1 VVAVAER
8 AAEADRGSIEV
19 VPYYVTTPIYYVN
32 GEPHLGHA
40 YTTIAADVLARHMR
54 QRGEEVFFLTGTDE
68 HGEPVTQAAEKLG
81 ITPREL
87 GDRNAGRFKEL
98 AARLNATNDF
108 FIRTTDPEHEQV
120 VAEVVR
126 RIRDNGH
133 VYEGT
138 YEGWYCPRCADF
150 KTESELEEGNLCPI
164 HRIVLEIEK
173 EDNWFFRL
181 STFQEPL
188 ERLYAERPDF
198 VIPRNRYNEALSF
211 IRSGLRDL
219 SLSRARLKWGVP
231 VPWDEGQVVYVWID
245 ALLNYYSALS
255 YARDGVDLTE
265 RFWPATVHLI
275 GKDILKFHA
284 VIWPA
289 MLMAAGIEV
298 PRRVA
303 IHGFLLLG
311 EHKMSKSLGNVIEPF
326 QVTDLYGADAL
337 RFYVLREVSFGSDG
351 EVSPEGFE
359 TRYTTEL
366 ANEYGNLASRTL
378 AMIGRYRDGVV
389 PQAEPPAALAG
400 DFAGLSEAV
409 RARLDD
415 VELSAALDEIWR
427 RIKRLNRYV
436 QDEEPWQL
444 SKDESHTARLD
455 EVLYGLAEGLRVVS
469 VLVHPFIPSSAE
481 RLLEALGQP
490 DVALD
495 NARFGAVPG
504 GVRIGEIGQL
514 FPRVEPREASVA

>member
-1 VVAVAER
+1 M
-8 AAEADRGSIEV
+8 
-19 VPYYVTTPIYYVN
+19 PYYVTTPIYYVN

-54 QRGEEVFFLTGTDE
+54 QRGEDVFFLTGTDE

-87 GDRNAGRFKEL
+87 GDRNAVRFKEL
-98 AARLNATNDF
+98 AATLDVTNDF
-108 FIRTTDPEHEQV
+108 FIRTTDPQHMAK
-120 VAEVVR
+120 VAEVVKL
-126 RIRDNGH
+126 IHANGH
-133 VYEGT
+133 VYAGT

-150 KTESELEEGNLCPI
+150 KTDSELDEGNKCPI
-164 HRIVLEIEK
+164 HKIELEIEK

-188 ERLYAERPDF
+188 ERLYAERPGF
-198 VIPRNRYNEALSF
+198 VIPQNRYNEALSF
-211 IRSGLRDL
+211 IKSGLRDL

-231 VPWDEGQVVYVWID
+231 VPWDESQVIYVWID
-245 ALLNYYSALS
+245 ALLNYYTALS
-255 YARDGVDLTE
+255 YAREGEDLTD

-298 PRRVA
+298 PKRVG

-326 QVTDLYGADAL
+326 RVAEIYGADAL

-366 ANEYGNLASRTL
+366 ANEYGNLANRTL
-378 AMIGRYRDGVV
+378 AMIGRYRDGTV
-389 PQAEPPAALAG
+389 PTAEPDPALSA
-400 DFAGLSEAV
+400 DFDGLSEAV
-409 RARLDD
+409 RRRIDD
-415 VELSAALDEIWR
+415 VELTGGLDEIWQ

-436 QDEEPWQL
+436 QDEQPWQL
-444 SKDESHTARLD
+444 AKDEAQAERLD
-455 EVLYGLAEGLRVVS
+455 QVLYSIAEGLRVVS
-469 VLVHPFIPSSAE
+469 VLLHPFMPTSAG
-481 RLLEALGQP
+481 RLLGALGR
-490 DVALD
+490 DDLSLD
-495 NARFGAVPG
+495 SAHYGAVEG
-504 GVRIGEIGQL
+504 GAQIGELGQL
-514 FPRVEPREASVA
+514 FPRVETPEPSAA

>member
-1 VVAVAER
+1 M
-8 AAEADRGSIEV
+8 
-19 VPYYVTTPIYYVN
+19 PYYVTTPIYYVN

-54 QRGEEVFFLTGTDE
+54 QRGEDVFFLTGTDE
-68 HGEPVTQAAEKLG
+68 HGEPVTQAAERLG

-87 GDRNAGRFKEL
+87 GDRNAVRFKEL
-98 AARLNATNDF
+98 ARTLNVTNDF
-108 FIRTTDPEHEQV
+108 FIRTTDPEHMAKVADV
-120 VAEVVR
+120 VQ
-126 RIRDNGH
+126 RIHDNGH
-133 VYEGT
+133 VYAGT

-150 KTESELEEGNLCPI
+150 KTESELEDGNRCPI
-164 HRIVLEIEK
+164 HKIELEIEK

-181 STFQEPL
+181 SAFQEPL
-188 ERLYAERPDF
+188 ERLYADQPGF
-198 VIPRNRYNEALSF
+198 VTPQNRYNEALSF
-211 IRSGLRDL
+211 IKSGLRDL

-231 VPWDEGQVVYVWID
+231 VPWDESQVVYVWID
-245 ALLNYYSALS
+245 ALLNYYTALS
-255 YARDGVDLTE
+255 YAREGEDLTE

-303 IHGFLLLG
+303 IHGYLLMG

-326 QVTDLYGADAL
+326 HVAELYGADAL

-359 TRYTTEL
+359 TRYTTDL

-389 PQAEPPAALAG
+389 PDAEPADAIAADFDGLA
-400 DFAGLSEAV
+400 EAV
-409 RARLDD
+409 RQRIDE
-415 VELSAALDEIWR
+415 VELTAGLDEIWQ

-444 SKDESHTARLD
+444 AKEEAAAERLD
-455 EVLYGLAEGLRVVS
+455 QVLYTLAEGLRVVS
-469 VLVHPFIPSSAE
+469 VLVHPFMPDAAE
-481 RLLEALGQP
+481 RLLAALGRE
-490 DVALD
+490 DLSLD
-495 NARFGAVPG
+495 EARLGAAG
-504 GVRIGEIGQL
+504 GGSRIGELGQL
-514 FPRVEPREASVA
+514 FPRVEAPEPSAA

>member
-1 VVAVAER
+1 M
-8 AAEADRGSIEV
+8 S
-19 VPYYVTTPIYYVN
+19 YYVTTPIYYVN

-54 QRGEEVFFLTGTDE
+54 QRGEDVFFLTGTDE

-87 GDRNAGRFKEL
+87 GDRNAVRFKEL
-98 AARLNATNDF
+98 AATLNVTNDF
-108 FIRTTDPEHEQV
+108 FIRTTDPQHMAK
-120 VAEVVR
+120 VAEVVQ
-126 RIRDNGH
+126 RIYDNGH
-133 VYEGT
+133 VYAGT

-150 KTESELEEGNLCPI
+150 KTESELEDGNRCPI
-164 HRIVLEIEK
+164 HKIVLEIEK

-188 ERLYAERPDF
+188 ERLYAEHPDF
-198 VIPRNRYNEALSF
+198 VTPQNRYNEALSF
-211 IRSGLRDL
+211 IKSGLRDL

-231 VPWDEGQVVYVWID
+231 VPWDNSQVIYVWID
-245 ALLNYYSALS
+245 ALLNYYTALS
-255 YARDGVDLTE
+255 YAREGEDLTD

-298 PRRVA
+298 PRRVG

-326 QVTDLYGADAL
+326 QVAELYGEDAL

-351 EVSPEGFE
+351 EVSPDGFE

-378 AMIGRYRDGVV
+378 AMIGRYRDGTV
-389 PQAEPPAALAG
+389 PDADASPALTAEFDGLA
-400 DFAGLSEAV
+400 EAV
-409 RARLDD
+409 KERIDQ
-415 VELSAALDEIWR
+415 VELTGALDEIWQ
-427 RIKRLNRYV
+427 RIKFLNRYV
-436 QDEEPWQL
+436 QEEQPWQL
-444 SKDESHTARLD
+444 AKDESEREHLD
-455 EVLYGLAEGLRVVS
+455 QVLYSLAEGLRVVS
-469 VLVHPFIPSSAE
+469 VLLHPFMPRSAE
-481 RLLEALGQP
+481 RLLAALARE
-490 DVALD
+490 DLSLD
-495 NARFGAVPG
+495 EARFGAIG
-504 GVRIGEIGQL
+504 GGATVGELGQL
-514 FPRVEPREASVA
+514 FPRVETPEPSAA

>member
-1 VVAVAER
+1 M
-8 AAEADRGSIEV
+8 S
-19 VPYYVTTPIYYVN
+19 YYVTTPIYYVN

-54 QRGEEVFFLTGTDE
+54 QRGEDVFFLTGTDE
-68 HGEPVTQAAEKLG
+68 HGEPVTQAAEALG

-87 GDRNAGRFKEL
+87 GDKNAVRFKEL
-98 AARLNATNDF
+98 AATLDVTNDF
-108 FIRTTDPEHEQV
+108 FIRTTDPEHMANVADV
-120 VAEVVR
+120 VQ
-126 RIRDNGH
+126 RIYDNGH
-133 VYEGT
+133 VYAGT
-138 YEGWYCPRCADF
+138 YEGYYCPRCADF
-150 KTESELEEGNLCPI
+150 KTESELEEGNRCPI
-164 HRIVLEIEK
+164 HKIVLEVEK

-188 ERLYAERPDF
+188 ERLYAEHQAF
-198 VIPRNRYNEALSF
+198 VTPRNRYNEALSF
-211 IRSGLRDL
+211 IKSGLRDI

-231 VPWDEGQVVYVWID
+231 VPWDESQVIYVWID
-245 ALLNYYSALS
+245 ALLNYYTALS
-255 YARDGVDLTE
+255 YAREGEDLTD

-303 IHGFLLLG
+303 IHGYLLLG

-326 QVTDLYGADAL
+326 QVAELYGADAL
-337 RFYVLREVSFGSDG
+337 RFYVLREVSFGADG

-389 PQAEPPAALAG
+389 PDAGPAEELSAEF
-400 DFAGLSEAV
+400 DGLVEAV
-409 RARLDD
+409 RDRLDQ
-415 VELSAALDEIWR
+415 VELTGALDEIWQ

-436 QDEEPWQL
+436 QDEQPWQL
-444 SKDESHTARLD
+444 AKDPAEAERLD
-455 EVLYGLAEGLRVVS
+455 QVLFTLAEGLRVVS
-469 VLVHPFIPSSAE
+469 VLLHPFVPGSAE
-481 RLLEALGQP
+481 RLLATLGQE
-490 DVALD
+490 DLSLER
-495 NARFGAVPG
+495 ARLGARG
-504 GVRIGEIGQL
+504 GGAEIGELGQL
-514 FPRVEPREASVA
+514 FPRVETPEPSAA

>member
-1 VVAVAER
+1 M
-8 AAEADRGSIEV
+8 
-19 VPYYVTTPIYYVN
+19 PYYVTTPIYYVN

-54 QRGEEVFFLTGTDE
+54 QRGEDVFFLTGTDE

-87 GDRNAGRFKEL
+87 GDRNAVRFKEL
-98 AARLNATNDF
+98 ACTLNVTNDF
-108 FIRTTDPEHEQV
+108 FIRTTDPEHMAKVADV
-120 VAEVVR
+120 VQ
-126 RIRDNGH
+126 RIHDNGH
-133 VYEGT
+133 VYAGT

-150 KTESELEEGNLCPI
+150 KTESELEDGNRCPI
-164 HRIVLEIEK
+164 HKIELEIEK

-181 STFQEPL
+181 SAFQEPL

-198 VIPRNRYNEALSF
+198 VTPQNRYNEALSF
-211 IRSGLRDL
+211 IQSGLRDL

-231 VPWDEGQVVYVWID
+231 VPWDDEQVIYVWID
-245 ALLNYYSALS
+245 ALLNYYTALS
-255 YARDGVDLTE
+255 YAREGEDLTD

-298 PRRVA
+298 PERVG

-311 EHKMSKSLGNVIEPF
+311 EHKMSKSLGNVIDPF
-326 QVTDLYGADAL
+326 QVVDLYGADAL
-337 RFYVLREVSFGSDG
+337 RFYVLREVRFGQDG

-359 TRYTTEL
+359 SRYNSEL

-389 PQAEPPAALAG
+389 PRAESQAELVEEFEGLAG
-400 DFAGLSEAV
+400 EV
-409 RARLDD
+409 RARIDE
-415 VELSAALDEIWR
+415 VEITAALDEIWQ
-427 RIKRLNRYV
+427 RIKRLSRYV

-444 SKDESHTARLD
+444 SKDDAEAEHLD
-455 EVLYGLAEGLRVVS
+455 QVLYTLAEGLRVVS
-469 VLVHPFIPSSAE
+469 VLLYP
-481 RLLEALGQP
+481 
-490 DVALD
+490 
-495 NARFGAVPG
+495 
-504 GVRIGEIGQL
+504 
-514 FPRVEPREASVA
+514 

>member
-1 VVAVAER
+1 M
-8 AAEADRGSIEV
+8 
-19 VPYYVTTPIYYVN
+19 PYYVTTPIYYVN

-68 HGEPVTQAAEKLG
+68 HGEPVAQEAERRG

-87 GDRNAGRFKEL
+87 GDQNAVRFKEL

-108 FIRTTDPEHEQV
+108 FIRTTDPEHMAK
-120 VAEVVR
+120 VAEVVQK
-126 RIRDNGH
+126 IHDNGH
-133 VYEGT
+133 VYAGH

-150 KTESELEEGNLCPI
+150 KTEAELEEGNRCPI
-164 HRIVLEIEK
+164 HKIVLEIEK

-188 ERLYAERPDF
+188 ERLYAERPEF
-198 VIPRNRYNEALSF
+198 VTPQNRYNEALSF
-211 IRSGLRDL
+211 IKGGLRDL

-231 VPWDEGQVVYVWID
+231 VPWDESQVIYVWID
-245 ALLNYYSALS
+245 ALLNYYTALS
-255 YARDGVDLTE
+255 YARPGEDLTD
-265 RFWPATVHLI
+265 RFWPATHLL

-289 MLMAAGIEV
+289 LLMAADIEV
-298 PRRVA
+298 PKKVA
-303 IHGFLLLG
+303 IHGYLLLG

-326 QVTDLYGADAL
+326 HVADVYGPDAL

-359 TRYTTEL
+359 TRYNTEL

-378 AMIGRYRDGVV
+378 AMIGRYRDGAV
-389 PQAEPPAALAG
+389 PTAEPAAELVEE
-400 DFAGLSEAV
+400 FAGLTGEV
-409 RARLDD
+409 RERIDQ
-415 VELSAALDEIWR
+415 VELTAALDAIWR

-436 QDEEPWQL
+436 QDEQPWQL
-444 SKDESHTARLD
+444 AKDEANAAALD
-455 EVLYGLAEGLRVVS
+455 QVLYSLAEGLRVVS
-469 VLVHPFIPSSAE
+469 VLLHPFMPASAE
-481 RLLEALGQP
+481 RLLAAIGQP
-490 DVALD
+490 GLALER
-495 NARFGAVPG
+495 AELGAVG
-504 GVRIGEIGQL
+504 GGANVGELGQL
-514 FPRVEPREASVA
+514 FPRVEAEAPAA